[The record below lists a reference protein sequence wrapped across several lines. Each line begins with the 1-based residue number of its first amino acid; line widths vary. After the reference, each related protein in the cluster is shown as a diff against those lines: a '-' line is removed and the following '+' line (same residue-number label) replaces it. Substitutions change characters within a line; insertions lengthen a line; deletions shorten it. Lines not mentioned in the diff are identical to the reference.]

1 MTLALW
7 SVFFP
12 SGPDEQTGIRNHHLE
27 TRVNI
32 PRLAAAGARSC
43 PSTSVCRKLGAWVRR
58 SWELRFLFPEEP
70 TLCFSC
76 RSFHWLPLLS
86 ANCWQLPS
94 EHVEN
99 SEPFLLMNPLSR
111 RPTHFWASNFRKSLQ
126 SGSASPSG
134 PRSLSTELQLWGITV
149 TKVTKLSQEG
159 KYEQVSPAP
168 TLLLSF
174 LVYGVRNPVD
184 ISL

>member
-43 PSTSVCRKLGAWVRR
+43 PSPSVCRKLGAWVRR

-111 RPTHFWASNFRKSLQ
+111 RPTQCGCVVVFGQVISGNPFSLVPHPQVGLDHSAQNFS
-126 SGSASPSG
+126 SGGSRL
-134 PRSLSTELQLWGITV
+134 PR
-149 TKVTKLSQEG
+149 
-159 KYEQVSPAP
+159 
-168 TLLLSF
+168 
-174 LVYGVRNPVD
+174 
-184 ISL
+184 